1 MDDEGICLGAGLVA
15 KVAAIME
22 RLEVAGLAET
32 VQIHGLVGERSNRR
46 NANIHRNGKEATAA
60 RASSDLRVV
69 EDGPIFQGERRHRH
83 REEEEEDRELHGAAF
98 AQKMGCVDWEWRK
111 SRTGEKKEL

>member
-1 MDDEGICLGAGLVA
+1 MDGEGICLGAGLVV

-32 VQIHGLVGERSNRR
+32 VQIYGPVGEQSNRR

-69 EDGPIFQGERRHRH
+69 EDGSIFQGERRHRH
-83 REEEEEDRELHGAAF
+83 RKEEEEDLNCMV
-98 AQKMGCVDWEWRK
+98 QLLLRK
-111 SRTGEKKEL
+111 WGVLTGKEKRVLK